1 MYYIELFEE
10 VALRQ
15 KGKKSLLPL
24 QIIQS
29 TNSITI
35 FSFLF
40 LELKKQKINSKSYK
54 LQVDK

>member
-1 MYYIELFEE
+1 MYYIELYEE

-15 KGKKSLLPL
+15 KGKKVSLAL

-29 TNSITI
+29 TNSITM

-40 LELKKQKINSKSYK
+40 LEMKNKR
-54 LQVDK
+54 